1 MLRIQHTLIIFYANS
16 RMVGSLPYDDKKG
29 CPTGYH
35 KRSSFTS
42 KLGHR
47 VGPRCVRS
55 QTTYAESRKNFTR
68 RVLARQAARLKTAG
82 KSATAKMHCPAGYV
96 ERKGYVRRFDTSI
109 LKKGYTVKRSKG
121 KGYRIFPDRASVYV
135 KPSCVKDRGLP
146 GKLAPGEGFGALRK
160 GELKK
165 HGYAYDEPLHVREAA
180 LRRAVVEFG
189 ALGVFRKLDVIAKLS
204 KHTVP
209 EAAKVFKADRE
220 WIKDHY
226 KLKAP
231 QRH

>member
-1 MLRIQHTLIIFYANS
+1 
-16 RMVGSLPYDDKKG
+16 MVGSLPYNDTKG

-35 KRSSFTS
+35 KRSSYTS

-55 QTTYAESRKNFTR
+55 QTVYDESRKGFTR
-68 RVLARQAARLKTAG
+68 RILARQAARLKTAG
-82 KSATAKMHCPAGYV
+82 RAATSTRKIRCPSGYI
-96 ERKGYVRRFDTSI
+96 ERRGYVRRFDASI
-109 LKKGYTVKRSKG
+109 LQKGYTVRRSKG

-146 GKLAPGEGFGALRK
+146 GKVAPGDGFGPLRK

-165 HGYAYDEPLHVREAA
+165 HGYIYLETRAVREAA
-180 LRRAVVEFG
+180 LRRAVAEFG
-189 ALGVFRKLDVIAKLS
+189 ALGVYRKLDVIAKLS

-220 WIKDHY
+220 WIREHY

-231 QRH
+231 QKH

>member
-1 MLRIQHTLIIFYANS
+1 
-16 RMVGSLPYDDKKG
+16 MVGSWPYNDQTG

-35 KRSSFTS
+35 KRSSYTS

-55 QTTYAESRKNFTR
+55 QTVYAESRRGFTR
-68 RVLARQAARLKTAG
+68 RVLARQAGRLKTAG
-82 KSATAKMHCPAGYV
+82 KGASSTHKMRCPSGYI

-109 LKKGYTVKRSKG
+109 LKKGYTVRRSKG
-121 KGYRIFPDRASVYV
+121 KGYRIIPERASVYV
-135 KPSCVKDRGLP
+135 KPSCVKDRGLQ
-146 GKLAPGEGFGALRK
+146 GKTAPGEGFGALRK

-165 HGYAYDEPLHVREAA
+165 YGYIYTETKAIREIA
-180 LRRAVVEFG
+180 LRKAVAEFG

-204 KHTVP
+204 KHTIP
-209 EAAKVFKADRE
+209 EAAKIFKADRE
-220 WIKDHY
+220 WIREHY

-231 QRH
+231 QRQ

>member
-1 MLRIQHTLIIFYANS
+1 
-16 RMVGSLPYDDKKG
+16 MVGSLPYEEKKG

-35 KRSSFTS
+35 KRSSYTS
-42 KLGHR
+42 KAGHR
-47 VGPRCVRS
+47 ITPRCVRS
-55 QTTYAESRKNFTR
+55 QTVYPEARRNFTR

-82 KSATAKMHCPAGYV
+82 KTTNSTKKMRCPSGYV
-96 ERKGYVRRFDTSI
+96 ERKGYVRRFDSSI
-109 LKKGYTVKRSKG
+109 LKKGYTVRRSKG

-165 HGYAYDEPLHVREAA
+165 HGYIYTEPKVVREAA
-180 LRRAVVEFG
+180 LRKAVTEFG

-204 KHTVP
+204 KHTIP
-209 EAAKVFKADRE
+209 EAAKVFKTDRE
-220 WIKDHY
+220 WIREHY

>member
-1 MLRIQHTLIIFYANS
+1 MR
-16 RMVGSLPYDDKKG
+16 
-29 CPTGYH
+29 CPSGYI
-35 KRSSFTS
+35 
-42 KLGHR
+42 
-47 VGPRCVRS
+47 
-55 QTTYAESRKNFTR
+55 
-68 RVLARQAARLKTAG
+68 
-82 KSATAKMHCPAGYV
+82 

-109 LKKGYTVKRSKG
+109 LKRGYTVRRSKG
-121 KGYRIFPDRASVYV
+121 KGYRIIPEHASVYV

-146 GKLAPGEGFGALRK
+146 GKLNPGEGFGALRK

-165 HGYAYDEPLHVREAA
+165 HGYAYTEVRQVREAA
-180 LRRAVVEFG
+180 LRKAVAEFG

-220 WIKDHY
+220 WIREHY

>member
-1 MLRIQHTLIIFYANS
+1 
-16 RMVGSLPYDDKKG
+16 MVGSLPYDDKKG

-35 KRSSFTS
+35 KRSSYTS

-47 VGPRCVRS
+47 LTPRCVRS
-55 QTTYAESRKNFTR
+55 QTVYAEARKNFTR
-68 RVLARQAARLKTAG
+68 RILARQADRLKTAG
-82 KSATAKMHCPAGYV
+82 KTAASTKKMKCPSGYI

-109 LKKGYTVKRSKG
+109 LKKGYTVKKSKG
-121 KGYRIFPDRASVYV
+121 KGYRIFPEHASVYV

-165 HGYAYDEPLHVREAA
+165 HGYIYTETKTVREAA
-180 LRRAVVEFG
+180 LRRAVSEFG

-204 KHTVP
+204 KHTAP
-209 EAAKVFKADRE
+209 EAARIFKIDRE
-220 WIKDHY
+220 WIRGHY

>member
-1 MLRIQHTLIIFYANS
+1 
-16 RMVGSLPYDDKKG
+16 MVDSLPYEDKKG

-35 KRSSFTS
+35 KRSAYTS

-55 QTTYAESRKNFTR
+55 QTVYAESRKNFTR
-68 RVLARQAARLKTAG
+68 RILARQAGRLKTAG
-82 KSATAKMHCPAGYV
+82 KAANSTHKMRCPSGYI
-96 ERKGYVRRFDTSI
+96 ERKGYVRRFDSSI

-146 GKLAPGEGFGALRK
+146 GKLAPGDGFGPLRK

-165 HGYAYDEPLHVREAA
+165 HGYVYNEPLHVREAA
-180 LRRAVVEFG
+180 LRKAIVEFG

-220 WIKDHY
+220 WVRNHY

-231 QRH
+231 EKH

>member
-1 MLRIQHTLIIFYANS
+1 ME
-16 RMVGSLPYDDKKG
+16 SLPYDDKKG

-35 KRSSFTS
+35 KRSSYTS

-47 VGPRCVRS
+47 VSPRCVRS
-55 QTTYAESRKNFTR
+55 QTVYRDSRKNYTR
-68 RVLARQAARLKTAG
+68 RVLARQRARLATAG
-82 KSATAKMHCPAGYV
+82 KTRNATHKIKCRSGYI

-109 LKKGYTVKRSKG
+109 LKKGYTVKKSGG
-121 KGYRIFPDRASVYV
+121 KSYRIYPEKASVYV

-146 GKLAPGEGFGALRK
+146 GSGPAPGEGFGALRK

-165 HGYAYDEPLHVREAA
+165 HGYAYYEPKHVRETA
-180 LRRAVVEFG
+180 LRKAVAEFG
-189 ALGVFRKLDVIAKLS
+189 ALGVFRKLDVVAKLS
-204 KHTVP
+204 KRTVP
-209 EAAKVFKADRE
+209 EASRIFKIDRE
-220 WIKDHY
+220 WIRHHY